1 MGILWGNDTKTCKE
15 CGMKIPYR
23 ANKCPYCHTRQ
34 TNNLKNDIEG
44 FGCLG
49 LPVVL
54 LIILVVL
61 SLVGLGL

>member
-1 MGILWGNDTKTCKE
+1 
-15 CGMKIPYR
+15 MKIPYR